1 MQSFKVRRPKIE
13 HTARKPAAAVA
24 VNRVVPQ
31 PQPQPPRQLPQE
43 VQELVKKVASSYYHG
58 QQIENVLFQ
67 AFDAVR
73 VRMAEPEET
82 RGFNEVAHDSYTE
95 FFQDDSWFRN
105 PNYSLDYRE
114 QFLWELP
121 QLTRY
126 IIDD

>member
-1 MQSFKVRRPKIE
+1 M
-13 HTARKPAAAVA
+13 A

-43 VQELVKKVASSYYHG
+43 VQELVKKVASSDYHV

-82 RGFNEVAHDSYTE
+82 RGFNEVAYDSYTE

>member
-1 MQSFKVRRPKIE
+1 VQSFKVRRPKIE

-73 VRMAEPEET
+73 VRMAVPEET
-82 RGFNEVAHDSYTE
+82 RNFDEVAYDSYTE

-105 PNYSLDYRE
+105 DYVLDYRQ